1 MIPLSVVFNRFV
13 SRVEEVLND
22 WKLIRN
28 NASKPPEKVTTNP
41 HSIRPYYINH
51 TLISSHPVSLLNEL
65 MDFLIAHLIQGEYTS
80 GTWEEKTQDINF
92 ADFKFSVTHH
102 CLKQE
107 SEEGEG
113 KEEPEEGTLLLRLL
127 FIIPV
132 IISVS

>member
-1 MIPLSVVFNRFV
+1 MLC
-13 SRVEEVLND
+13 
-22 WKLIRN
+22 KKHH
-28 NASKPPEKVTTNP
+28 A
-41 HSIRPYYINH
+41 
-51 TLISSHPVSLLNEL
+51 LISSDPVSLLNSF
-65 MDFLIAHLIQGEYTS
+65 MDALIVVLIQGEYTS